1 MRDWRRASGRA
12 RKARMSQLGRLLLIA
27 GLAIAGI
34 GVMLMFGDRLGL
46 GRLPGDLVWKR
57 KNTTV
62 HFPIMTSL
70 VVSVV
75 LTLILNLILRRK

>member
-1 MRDWRRASGRA
+1 
-12 RKARMSQLGRLLLIA
+12 MSQLGRLLLIA

-34 GVMLMFGDRLGL
+34 GLMLMFGDRIGL
-46 GRLPGDLVWKR
+46 GRLPGDLIWKR